1 MTQHDFSIPEPDAPR
16 DEVEVWLNGWLDRH
30 LPSEW
35 VGLLHD
41 QDRAI
46 ALEFINKYRSSVEI
60 LEVGYTALAE
70 AIDLINFVPKDSW
83 PDHRGA
89 QYLVIAENVKSF
101 RSAQDRLMRGYY
113 QDCGSIIR
121 SLYEVSVRVLFMS
134 LHSEDWSSAISY
146 RTPKGQRKFNLTA
159 LLRDELELDWDPIYR
174 LLSEVSHSNIQSV
187 RQRIVT
193 LSVTDAEI
201 RRYGYR
207 NEFDPVQVNM
217 YLPVLD
223 FVLWAHLRLVW
234 DVILE
239 SRPESLDEASHVV
252 VGVDSCLDRIKG
264 SLFVLTP
271 YIRYKSSSL
280 WSQAGHDLDRLIEM
294 MQQADKGQDWR
305 ILLR

>member
-1 MTQHDFSIPEPDAPR
+1 M
-16 DEVEVWLNGWLDRH
+16 WMNGWLDRH

-46 ALEFINKYRSSVEI
+46 ALEFIDEYRHSVEI

-70 AIDLINFVPKDSW
+70 AVDLVNFVPKDPW

-89 QYLVIAENVKSF
+89 QYLFIAENVKSF

-113 QDCGSIIR
+113 QDCGSITR
-121 SLYEVSVRVLFMS
+121 SLYETFVRVLFMS
-134 LHSEDWSSAISY
+134 LHSEDWSSAITYS
-146 RTPKGQRKFNLTA
+146 TPPGQRKFNLTS
-159 LLRDELELDWDPIYR
+159 LLRDELGLDWDPIYR
-174 LLSEVSHSNIQSV
+174 LLSEASHSNIQSV
-187 RQRIVT
+187 RQRI
-193 LSVTDAEI
+193 LALFATDVEV

-207 NEFDPVQVNM
+207 NEFDPVQINV

-223 FVLWAHLRLVW
+223 FVLWAHLRIIW

-239 SRPESLDEASHVV
+239 PRSDSLEGASSVV
-252 VGVDSCLDRIKG
+252 VDIDTYLDRIRG

-271 YIRYKSSSL
+271 YIRYRSVEL
-280 WSQAGHDLDRLIEM
+280 WSQAGHDVDRLIEM
-294 MQQADKGQDWR
+294 MQMADMGQDWR
-305 ILLR
+305 VLLR